1 MNGYQMGEMEFRF
14 AELIWKHAPVA
25 SGELVRLCAEAFN
38 WKKSTTYT
46 MLHRLCERGI
56 FENPDGTVRA
66 LLTRKEYQSLQT
78 EAFVEE
84 TFSGS
89 LPGFLAAFA
98 SRRALSEEDVAALEQ
113 LIDAY
118 RKEEE

>member
-1 MNGYQMGEMEFRF
+1 MNTYQLGEMERRF
-14 AELIWKHAPVA
+14 AELIWEHAPIA
-25 SGELVRLCAEAFN
+25 SGELVRLCAEAFA

-56 FENPDGTVRA
+56 FENPDGTVRTV
-66 LLTRKEYQSLQT
+66 LTKEAWLSLQS

-89 LPGFLAAFA
+89 LPRFLSAFA
-98 SRRALSEEDVAALEQ
+98 SRKPLDENEVAALEQ
-113 LIDAY
+113 MIEAY
-118 RKEEE
+118 RKKG